1 MPNTAQEPFGD
12 RFLIRIL
19 RQPRPFNHYVFVEND
34 ADCVG
39 ALSQRWRAVAP
50 TANVHI
56 VPKNV
61 NESIPDVRAKLPP
74 SRGLL
79 SFCFV
84 DPFNTGVRFETIR
97 ALTDLRIDFL
107 ILLMLGNDARR
118 NFANYFWDP
127 TSNRIAEFMATLF
140 VFYLANY
147 FVIVFFNVA
156 LVGVANSR
164 LTGGNWTFDQGLQLA
179 WTRKWVILQ
188 WAFVA
193 ATVGMALR
201 LLSERASFVGR
212 IVISIIGVA
221 WNVACYFV
229 VPVLAFEDV
238 SPGGA
243 LYRSAE
249 LFTET
254 WGERVV
260 GGFSLGIIFMLLML
274 PGALVWIGMIN
285 VAGPK
290 GLVAGGIIMA
300 AYVLLLSVV
309 SSAVQGIFNAA
320 LYRYACDQAAP
331 LGFSK
336 GLIESAW
343 QARD

>member
-1 MPNTAQEPFGD
+1 MG
-12 RFLIRIL
+12 RFSRSWDLVEESFAIL
-19 RQPRPFNHYVFVEND
+19 WQD
-34 ADCVG
+34 K
-39 ALSQRWRAVAP
+39 Q
-50 TANVHI
+50 
-56 VPKNV
+56 
-61 NESIPDVRAKLPP
+61 
-74 SRGLL
+74 
-79 SFCFV
+79 
-84 DPFNTGVRFETIR
+84 
-97 ALTDLRIDFL
+97 
-107 ILLMLGNDARR
+107 LMLFPVLSGISCLIVTLLLGASGLAIFLPALRESGITVH
-118 NFANYFWDP
+118 NFQHSSRSP
-127 TSNRIAEFMATLF
+127 EFMATLF

-260 GGFSLGIIFMLLML
+260 GGFSLGLVFFVAML
-274 PGALVWIGMIN
+274 PGFALWFGATRVWGPSGM
-285 VAGPK
+285 VFG
-290 GLVAGGIIMA
+290 GVLMGFYFLV
-300 AYVLLLSVV
+300 LSVM

-320 LYRYACDQAAP
+320 LYRYACDKNVPA
-331 LGFSK
+331 GFSRELIQGAWSPK
-336 GLIESAW
+336 G
-343 QARD
+343 